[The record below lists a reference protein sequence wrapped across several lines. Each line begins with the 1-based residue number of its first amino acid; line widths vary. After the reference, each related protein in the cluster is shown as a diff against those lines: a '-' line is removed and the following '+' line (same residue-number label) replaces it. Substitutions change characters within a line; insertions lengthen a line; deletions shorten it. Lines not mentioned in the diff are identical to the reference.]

1 MTNSEVIRNQD
12 ELSESA
18 SSRFERLMSKKVLD
32 ISDDKTTAEDAETVY
47 RSIKTAKNKE
57 TGMTVDF
64 VRATF
69 GKLKGHRGYDPIF
82 IGALKQLFEDSVLMI
97 TEAPDFET
105 PRADGTLH
113 KDQSS
118 NVVGYT
124 HFINRFKMDGK
135 NYFVRYTVR
144 DLRTRNPD
152 GNHQFH
158 SQYVSEI
165 ELSSFSTE
173 TALALRGAELAASDL
188 KLASFFRAVNNDY
201 NDLRSQPALGENAV
215 ERGQNKFIC
224 MAYDRFV
231 RSIERTSS
239 FQNM

>member
-18 SSRFERLMSKKVLD
+18 SSRFEHLMSKKVLD
-32 ISDDKTTAEDAETVY
+32 ISDDKTIAEDAETVY

-69 GKLKGHRGYDPIF
+69 GKLKGHRGDDPRVM
-82 IGALKQLFEDSVLMI
+82 GALKLFEDSVLMI

-144 DLRTRNPD
+144 NLRTRNSD
-152 GNHQFH
+152 GNYQFH

-188 KLASFFRAVNNDY
+188 KLASPFRAVNNDY
-201 NDLRSQPALGENAV
+201 NDLCSQPALGENAF
-215 ERGQNKFIC
+215 ERGQKKSMH
-224 MAYDRFV
+224 MADDRFV
-231 RSIERTSS
+231 RSIGKNTKCV
-239 FQNM
+239 M